1 MLVQLSFSINF
12 LRWLKTVVWTM
23 IKNFLEWQGNIF
35 IKLILIWL
43 TIIVIQSI
51 IFLPIFCGVAQL
63 YFLFKLTSSFTFT
76 GNCNPQKILFKR
88 WLNNIGE
95 NFLEWYRNKD
105 ITKFTNIIKSYSDQF
120 SSALLLS
127 LSQSYILFNGWHPWL
142 QGCKYTILEGCS
154 TGCYI
159 SGMDRIGWVVR
170 GIEPLTD
177 EIWFVMNL
185 LLVKNL
191 LCCYSICSPNSLCIL
206 FCKSQTMSDIRLC
219 NFSWHRNKTIW
230 GNFGNEWQKNFK
242 NLIGEIQSRERSQSL
257 SQR

>member
-1 MLVQLSFSINF
+1 MVLLNFTSYSNELPHSLLLVIAIHRKFFSKDDWTTLGRTSLNDTGTRILPNLPILSNLIPINF
-12 LRWLKTVVWTM
+12 LPLSCCL
-23 IKNFLEWQGNIF
+23 FLN
-35 IKLILIWL
+35 
-43 TIIVIQSI
+43 
-51 IFLPIFCGVAQL
+51 
-63 YFLFKLTSSFTFT
+63 LTSSSMVD
-76 GNCNPQKILFKR
+76 ILGFR
-88 WLNNIGE
+88 DVN
-95 NFLEWYRNKD
+95 
-105 ITKFTNIIKSYSDQF
+105 
-120 SSALLLS
+120 
-127 LSQSYILFNGWHPWL
+127 
-142 QGCKYTILEGCS
+142 TILEGCS

-230 GNFGNEWQKNFK
+230 GNFGNEWQ
-242 NLIGEIQSRERSQSL
+242 NLLHWLQWHQEL
-257 SQR
+257 DWWNTK